1 MKRLNDNGG
10 IAAVV
15 TIALLATFFVAAV
28 GFGVWAYQGRQDY
41 KNHSDQKVAAA
52 VATAKDQQKK
62 EDAKAIT
69 DAKNNPFDTYQ
80 GPEQYGSLV
89 VKYPRSW
96 SSYVDATG
104 KSSAVVDGY
113 FYPGTVPALN
123 DAGSVFALR
132 IQVLSQNYS
141 DAVAN
146 LSSQQNGAT
155 TKAKIA
161 PYSLPKVPSVVGIR
175 VDGPLSQN
183 KTGSMIVL
191 PLRDKTIEVWT
202 ESSQYQQDFN
212 NNILPNLTF
221 SP

>member
-15 TIALLATFFVAAV
+15 TIVLLAGFFVAAL
-28 GFGVWAYQGRQDY
+28 GFAVWAYQGRQDY
-41 KNHSDQKVAAA
+41 KNNSDQKVAAA
-52 VATAKDQQKK
+52 VVTAKDQQKK

-96 SSYVDATG
+96 SSYVDSTG
-104 KSSAVVDGY
+104 KSNAVLDGY
-113 FYPGTVPALN
+113 FYPGTVPSLN

-132 IQVLSQNYS
+132 IQVLSQSYS
-141 DAVAN
+141 DAVSN
-146 LSSQQNGAT
+146 INSQQN
-155 TKAKIA
+155 KAKVA
-161 PYSLPKVPSVVGIR
+161 PYALPKVPSVVGIR
-175 VDGPLSQN
+175 VDGSLTQN

-191 PLRDKTIEVWT
+191 PLRDKTIEIWT
-202 ESSQYQQDFN
+202 ESPQFQQDFN
-212 NNILPNLTF
+212 NNILPNVSF